1 MDPGRI
7 EVLGGMKK
15 NRLFKLSI
23 VCMTIIILSGCWDIK
38 DINKRTIP
46 LVLGISKEQGGQY
59 KVTLQ
64 IPVLKNESQVS
75 KVVTGKGESITSAL
89 GKIRTNSE
97 NAVDYTQIRLIVVQN
112 NLAHNQ
118 KELTAIV
125 KFLMGSEEIPSRS
138 LIAITDENVEDVL
151 SSINDKLGVHASSIY
166 DFFNKGADWAPEI
179 FSTPVW
185 EVYRSLF
192 SSTKDIAV
200 PVIRSGKNT
209 VLIFEGSD
217 ILKKGELMDRF
228 KPEEI
233 QLIRVLQN
241 KNEKGKIESLGF
253 ASIMVSNSSIR
264 LTPSLKNNKPS
275 LASNLNIKI
284 NVLERNDGVT
294 NEKIIEELERVI
306 EKRFFQVLKR
316 MQESHTDI
324 FGFGQEFQQLISY
337 NELKNW
343 RDEYFPELKVN
354 FKVEVNME

>member
-1 MDPGRI
+1 
-7 EVLGGMKK
+7 MKN
-15 NRLFKLSI
+15 NRLFQFI
-23 VCMTIIILSGCWDIK
+23 VVFLTVILLCGCWDIK

-46 LVLGISKEQGGQY
+46 LVLGISKTNGGEY

-75 KVVTGKGESITSAL
+75 KVVTGTGETITSAL

-97 NAVDYTQIRLIVVQN
+97 NAIDYTQIRLIVVQN
-112 NLAHNQ
+112 HLAHNQ
-118 KELTAIV
+118 KEFTNIV

-138 LIAITDENVEDVL
+138 LMAITDENVEGVL

-200 PVIRSGKNT
+200 PLIRSGRNT

-217 ILKKGELMDRF
+217 ILKKGEIMDRL

-264 LTPSLKNNKPS
+264 LKPS
-275 LASNLNIKI
+275 LNNDKPSLSSNLNIKI

-294 NEKIIEELERVI
+294 NKKIMEELERII
-306 EKRFFQVLKR
+306 EERFFHILKR

-343 RDEYFPELKVN
+343 RDEYFPDLKVN
-354 FKVEVNME
+354 FEVEVNME